1 MKKYLTRICIIFL
14 LMSQLTVPVFANSSA
29 YPDTKG
35 HWADKTITWAK
46 QKEIISGYQDG
57 KFHPNSQITEAEFLA
72 LLFRTLEADVP
83 RTCSGQNWAEK
94 YYIYAWSNDY
104 PIEGIYNRQVRD
116 EIIDRTKVAEILA
129 RADGQEKSGA
139 DAIQYILDQKFSEG
153 KTSATVKGY
162 AGKDTLTRA
171 EAIQFI
177 KNALDEGIKTDE
189 KKVVHTPS
197 QPPSNNEG
205 TTEQETTQ
213 KGSFKIS
220 AYEQEVVDL
229 VNVERAQ
236 YDLPPLKVDKKLSEV
251 ARIKSADMQSKEY
264 FDHTSPTYG
273 SPFDMMRS
281 FGVSYRSAAENIA
294 YGQRTPQEVVNAWMN
309 SSGHRK
315 NILSSSSTHIGV
327 GYIEQGNYWTQMF
340 IGK

>member
-1 MKKYLTRICIIFL
+1 MKKHFIIYSLVL
-14 LMSQLTVPVFANSSA
+14 LMMSQLAVPAFANSSA
-29 YPDTKG
+29 FPDTKG

-46 QKEIISGYQDG
+46 QKEIIGGYQDG
-57 KFHPNSQITEAEFLA
+57 KFHPNSQITEAEFIA
-72 LLFRTLEADVP
+72 LLFRSLEAEVP
-83 RTCSGQNWAEK
+83 RTCRGQNWAEK
-94 YYIYAWSNDY
+94 YYIYAWSEDY
-104 PIEGIYNRQVRD
+104 PLEGIYNREVRD
-116 EIIDRTKVAEILA
+116 KVIDRTKVAEILA

-139 DAIQYILDQKFSEG
+139 DAIQYILDKEFSKG
-153 KTSATVKGY
+153 KTSPTVKGY

-177 KNALDEGIKTDE
+177 KNAMDEGIKTNE
-189 KKVVHTPS
+189 KTVVTPPS
-197 QPPSNNEG
+197 QPPSNNDG
-205 TTEQETTQ
+205 SIDKTK
-213 KGSFKIS
+213 KGSFNIS

-229 VNVERAQ
+229 VNVERAK

-251 ARIKSADMQSKEY
+251 ARIKSEDMQSKDY
-264 FDHTSPTYG
+264 FNHTSPTYG

-294 YGQRTPQEVVNAWMN
+294 YGQRTPQQVVNAWMN

-315 NILSSSSTHIGV
+315 NILNSSSTHIGV
-327 GYIEQGNYWTQMF
+327 GYVEEGNYWTQMF